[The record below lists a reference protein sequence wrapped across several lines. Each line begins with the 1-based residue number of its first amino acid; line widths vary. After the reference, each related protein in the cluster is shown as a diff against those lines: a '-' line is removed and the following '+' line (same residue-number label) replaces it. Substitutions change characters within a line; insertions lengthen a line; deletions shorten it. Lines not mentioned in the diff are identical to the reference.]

1 MTDTLVLC
9 GSHSSPY
16 SRKMRAVLRYRR
28 IPHDWVIRGSRWD
41 DLPDP
46 PVPIIPILA
55 WRDDNGEYRDLM
67 VDSSP
72 EISMLE
78 EAFAGRSV
86 VPADPATAFLD
97 FLLEDFGDEWVSKM
111 MYHWRWANDVDAQ
124 KSGRILPLD
133 RSLQLP
139 DEYAAKAHE
148 MFVTRQVL
156 RRGLIGSSDNNA
168 PVIEASYERTLDLL
182 QAHLAHQDFFF
193 GDRPGRSDFAV
204 FGQLLPMLWW
214 DPTPTAVGVDRA
226 PRALIWVQWMDDLS
240 WWRVEDDAAGWDAAD
255 AIANTT
261 RALFVEAGRTYVPFM
276 VANAEALANGADE
289 VVCEIDDVTFR
300 QGAFGYQG
308 KCVQWIRDAYNA
320 LATVDRDRVDAVL
333 EGTGCEVLVHTRTI

>member
-9 GSHSSPY
+9 GTHSSPY

-28 IPHDWVIRGSRWD
+28 IAHEWVIRGSRWD

-46 PVPIIPILA
+46 PVRLVPILA
-55 WRDDNGEYRDLM
+55 WRDADGTYSDVM

-72 EISMLE
+72 EISVLE
-78 EAFAGRSV
+78 EAFSGRSV
-86 VPADPATAFLD
+86 VPVDPATAFLD

-133 RSLQLP
+133 RDLQLP
-139 DEYAAKAHE
+139 DEFAAKAHE
-148 MFVTRQVL
+148 MFVGRQVS
-156 RRGLIGSSDNNA
+156 RRGMIGSSDNNA
-168 PVIEASYERTLDLL
+168 PVIEASYARVLDLL
-182 QAHLAHQDFFF
+182 QDHLAQRTFFF

-214 DPTPTAVGVDRA
+214 DPTPTAVALDRA
-226 PRALIWVQWMDDLS
+226 PRALMWVEWMDDLS
-240 WWRVEDDAAGWDAAD
+240 WWRIEGEAAGWDTAD
-255 AIANTT
+255 AIADTT
-261 RALFVEAGRTYVPFM
+261 RALLAEAGRTYAPFM

-289 VVCEIDDVTFR
+289 MVCEIDGVAFR

-308 KCVQWIRDAYNA
+308 KCVQWIRDAYAA
-320 LATVDRDRVDAVL
+320 LAAVDRDRVDAVL
-333 EGTGCEVLVHTRTI
+333 AGTGCEVLVRTKAI

>member
-1 MTDTLVLC
+1 
-9 GSHSSPY
+9 
-16 SRKMRAVLRYRR
+16 
-28 IPHDWVIRGSRWD
+28 
-41 DLPDP
+41 
-46 PVPIIPILA
+46 
-55 WRDDNGEYRDLM
+55 
-67 VDSSP
+67 
-72 EISMLE
+72 
-78 EAFAGRSV
+78 
-86 VPADPATAFLD
+86 LD

-148 MFVTRQVL
+148 MFVTRQVS

-214 DPTPTAVGVDRA
+214 DPTPTFVGLERA
-226 PRALIWVQWMDDLS
+226 PRALMWVQWMDDLS
-240 WWRVEDDAAGWDAAD
+240 WWRVEDEAAGWDAAD
-255 AIANTT
+255 AIADTT
-261 RALFVEAGRTYVPFM
+261 RALFAEAGRTYVPFM

-333 EGTGCEVLVHTRTI
+333 EGTGCEVLFR

>member
-9 GSHSSPY
+9 GTHSSPY

-28 IPHDWVIRGSRWD
+28 IPHEWVIRGSRWD

-46 PVPIIPILA
+46 PVRLIPILA
-55 WRDDNGEYRDLM
+55 WRDDDGAYRDVM

-72 EISMLE
+72 EISVLE
-78 EAFAGRSV
+78 EAFSGRSV
-86 VPADPATAFLD
+86 VPVDPATAFLD

-133 RSLQLP
+133 RDLQLP
-139 DEYAAKAHE
+139 DEFAAKAHE
-148 MFVTRQVL
+148 MFVGRQVS
-156 RRGLIGSSDNNA
+156 RRGMIGSSDNNA
-168 PVIEASYERTLDLL
+168 PVIEASYERMLDLL
-182 QAHLAHQDFFF
+182 QDHLAQRIFFF

-214 DPTPTAVGVDRA
+214 DPTPTAVALDRA
-226 PRALIWVQWMDDLS
+226 PRALMWVEWMDDLS
-240 WWRVEDDAAGWDAAD
+240 WWRIEGEAAGWDTAD
-255 AIANTT
+255 AIADTT
-261 RALFVEAGRTYVPFM
+261 RALLAEAGRTYAPFM
-276 VANAEALANGADE
+276 VANAEALASGADE
-289 VVCEIDDVTFR
+289 MVCEIDGVAFR

-308 KCVQWIRDAYNA
+308 KCVQWIRDAYAA
-320 LATVDRDRVDAVL
+320 LAAVDRDRVDAVL
-333 EGTGCEVLVHTRTI
+333 AGTGCEVLVRTKAI

>member
-9 GSHSSPY
+9 GTHSSPY

-28 IPHDWVIRGSRWD
+28 IAHEWVIRGSRWD

-46 PVPIIPILA
+46 PVRLVPILA
-55 WRDDNGEYRDLM
+55 WRDDDGAYRDVM

-72 EISMLE
+72 EISVLE
-78 EAFAGRSV
+78 EAFSGRSV
-86 VPADPATAFLD
+86 VPVDPATAFLD

-111 MYHWRWANDVDAQ
+111 MYHYRWANDVDAQ

-133 RSLQLP
+133 WDLQLP
-139 DEYAAKAHE
+139 DEFAAKAHE
-148 MFVTRQVL
+148 MFVGRQVS
-156 RRGLIGSSDNNA
+156 RRGMIGSSDNNA

-182 QAHLAHQDFFF
+182 QDHLAQRTFFF

-214 DPTPTAVGVDRA
+214 DPTPTAVALDRA
-226 PRALIWVQWMDDLS
+226 PRALMWLQWMDDLS
-240 WWRVEDDAAGWDAAD
+240 WWKVEDEAAGWDTAD
-255 AIANTT
+255 AIADTT
-261 RALFVEAGRTYVPFM
+261 RALLAEAGRTYAPFM

-289 VVCEIDDVTFR
+289 LICEIDGVTFR
-300 QGAFGYQG
+300 QGPFGYQG
-308 KCVQWIRDAYNA
+308 KCVQWIRDAYAA
-320 LATVDRDRVDAVL
+320 LAAVDRDRVDAVL
-333 EGTGCEVLVHTRTI
+333 EGTGCEVLVRTKAI

>member
-9 GSHSSPY
+9 GTHSSPY

-28 IPHDWVIRGSRWD
+28 IAHEWVIRGSRWD

-46 PVPIIPILA
+46 PVRLVPILA
-55 WRDDNGEYRDLM
+55 WRDADGAYSDVM

-72 EISMLE
+72 EISVLE
-78 EAFAGRSV
+78 EAFSGRSV
-86 VPADPATAFLD
+86 VPVDPATAFLD

-133 RSLQLP
+133 RDLQLP
-139 DEYAAKAHE
+139 DEFAAKAHE
-148 MFVTRQVL
+148 MFVGRQVS
-156 RRGLIGSSDNNA
+156 RRGMIGSSDNNA
-168 PVIEASYERTLDLL
+168 PVIEASYARVLDLL
-182 QAHLAHQDFFF
+182 QDHLAQRTFFF

-214 DPTPTAVGVDRA
+214 DPTPTAVALDRA
-226 PRALIWVQWMDDLS
+226 PRALMWVEWMDDLS
-240 WWRVEDDAAGWDAAD
+240 WWRIEDEAVGWDTAD
-255 AIANTT
+255 VIADTT
-261 RALFVEAGRTYVPFM
+261 RALLAEAGRTYVPFM
-276 VANAEALANGADE
+276 IANAEALANGAE
-289 VVCEIDDVTFR
+289 QVVCEIDGVTFR

-308 KCVQWIRDAYNA
+308 KCVQWIRDAYAA
-320 LATVDRDRVDAVL
+320 LAAVDRDRVDAVL
-333 EGTGCEVLVHTRTI
+333 AGTGCEVLVRTKAI